1 MSREIIDM
9 LKENIRTIPNF
20 PKEGIL
26 FRDVTTLM
34 RNSEAFQASL
44 ELLKAELS
52 RENIDY
58 IAGIESRGFIFGA
71 PLAQMLG
78 VGFIPIRKKG
88 KLPCDVHQVEY
99 ELEYGTDLLEIDK
112 SIQAEGKKIVLID
125 DLLATGGTVMAAAK
139 LVRLCGGEVL
149 KALFVV
155 DLPALGA
162 AAKLS
167 EENIPYKALISYEGH

>member
-1 MSREIIDM
+1 MSRETIEM

-34 RNSEAFQASL
+34 RNPEAFHASL
-44 ELLKAELS
+44 EQLKAELEGES
-52 RENIDY
+52 IDY

-112 SIQAEGKKIVLID
+112 SIQASGKKIVLID

-162 AAKLS
+162 DKKLS
-167 EENIPYKALISYEGH
+167 EENIPYKALISYDGH

>member
-1 MSREIIDM
+1 MSSEVIEM

-34 RNSEAFQASL
+34 RNPQAFIASL
-44 ELLKAELS
+44 ELLAAELKTL
-52 RENIDY
+52 ELDY

-112 SIQAEGKKIVLID
+112 SIEASGKKVVLID

-139 LVRLCGGEVL
+139 LVRLCGGEVVS
-149 KALFVV
+149 ALFVV

-162 AAKLS
+162 SVKLK

>member
-1 MSREIIDM
+1 MSSKVIEM
-9 LKENIRTIPNF
+9 LKGNIRTIPNF

-34 RNSEAFQASL
+34 RNPQAFSASL
-44 ELLKAELS
+44 ELLAAELKTVS
-52 RENIDY
+52 IDY

-112 SIQAEGKKIVLID
+112 SIEANGKKVVLID

-139 LVRLCGGEVL
+139 LVRLCGGEVVS
-149 KALFVV
+149 ALFVV

-162 AAKLS
+162 AAKLK
-167 EENIPYKALISYEGH
+167 EENISYKALISYEGH

>member
-1 MSREIIDM
+1 MKSKSIEF

-34 RNSEAFQASL
+34 RNPDAFNLSL
-44 ELLKAELS
+44 QLLAQELLGAQV
-52 RENIDY
+52 DY

-99 ELEYGTDLLEIDK
+99 TLEYGTDLLEIDK
-112 SIQAEGKKIVLID
+112 SIEAKGKKIVLID

-139 LVRLCGGEVL
+139 LVRLCGGEVH

-155 DLPALGA
+155 DLPELGA
-162 AAKLS
+162 AEKLNT
-167 EENIPYKALISYEGH
+167 ENIAYNALISYEGH

>member
-1 MSREIIDM
+1 MSQVNIQF
-9 LKENIRTIPNF
+9 LKDNIRTIPNF

-34 RNSEAFQASL
+34 RNPEAFNMT
-44 ELLKAELS
+44 LKMLAEDLKN
-52 RENIDY
+52 EKIDF

-88 KLPCDVHQVEY
+88 KLPCAVYQVEY
-99 ELEYGTDLLEIDK
+99 ALEYGTDLLEIDK
-112 SIQAEGKKIVLID
+112 TIDATDRKVVLID
-125 DLLATGGTVMAAAK
+125 DLLATGGTVTAAAK
-139 LVRLCGGEVL
+139 LVRLCGGEIL

-155 DLPALGA
+155 DLPELGA
-162 AAKLS
+162 AQKLFA
-167 EENIPYKALISYEGH
+167 ENIPYSALISYEGH